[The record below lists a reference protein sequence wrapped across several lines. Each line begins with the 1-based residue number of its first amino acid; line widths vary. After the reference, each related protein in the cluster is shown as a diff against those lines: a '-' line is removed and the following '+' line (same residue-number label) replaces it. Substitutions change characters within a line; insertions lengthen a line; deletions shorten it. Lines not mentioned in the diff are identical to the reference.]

1 MQGGSLRSRD
11 PTVVFPDE
19 LFRRISWSGAAKTH
33 KAEKFSLSV
42 LGCCLVVAADILK
55 PQQKYKEMT

>member
-1 MQGGSLRSRD
+1 MQGGSLRFGD

-33 KAEKFSLSV
+33 KAEKNLSLCPR
-42 LGCCLVVAADILK
+42 LLLVVAADILK